1 MYVHTKDVKQL
12 QVREGND
19 PTNLRKLVLINDR

>member
-12 QVREGND
+12 QVHEGNY